1 MPLPAFFPHP
11 RYVPRLA
18 GKGALPLE
26 ALCAQ
31 AGTGCA
37 AIGPWTQRPIVL
49 KDGGSTPWIAAEPGD
64 WGVVHVG
71 VPSSRT
77 TGQARAQWALG
88 ALAYV
93 LFDGVARASIA
104 GASWAKVER
113 PPGAAPANRRAR
125 SVAERQRALRARVR
139 DARAG

>member
-1 MPLPAFFPHP
+1 MVT
-11 RYVPRLA
+11 YA
-18 GKGALPLE
+18 GLPLE

-37 AIGPWTQRPIVL
+37 AIAAWAQRPIGL

-64 WGVVHVG
+64 WGAVHVG
-71 VPSSRT
+71 VPSSRA

-125 SVAERQRALRARVR
+125 SVAERLRARR
-139 DARAG
+139 ARVDIGIKPV